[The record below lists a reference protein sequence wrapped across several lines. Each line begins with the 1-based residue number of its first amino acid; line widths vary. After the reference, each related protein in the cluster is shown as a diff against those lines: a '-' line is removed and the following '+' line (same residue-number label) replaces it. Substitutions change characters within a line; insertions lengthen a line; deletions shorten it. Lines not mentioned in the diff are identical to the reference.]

1 MNEKRNRSISHAFGE
16 AIKFAETGDFMP
28 NAESDV
34 FSLLVSKTVQSIRRQ
49 TRGAPVDSLQQ
60 MKHVP
65 IIELVNEVI
74 EEAVRCNASDVHVEP
89 DGDIVRLRFRVDG
102 MLCERHAPLP
112 QEVHAFFVSR
122 LKIMGGMDIAEHRL
136 PQDGRILYV
145 YDGVELDI
153 RISTLPLLTGEK
165 VVLRLLNDKRR
176 LLQFS
181 ELDFSERNAAVFQR
195 LCKMPS
201 GLLLVTGQV
210 NSGKT
215 TTLYAALQLL
225 DAARCNIVTLEDPVE
240 YQLHGINQLQ
250 VNTKIH
256 LDFAAGLRAVLRQD
270 IRRA

>member
-1 MNEKRNRSISHAFGE
+1 
-16 AIKFAETGDFMP
+16 MP
-28 NAESDV
+28 IAESDV
-34 FSLLVSKTVQSIRRQ
+34 FPLLVSKTVQSIRHQ
-49 TRGAPVDSLQQ
+49 SRGAPADSLQQ

-74 EEAVRCNASDVHVEP
+74 EEAIRCNASDIHVEP
-89 DGDIVRLRFRVDG
+89 DGEVVRLRFRVDG
-102 MLCERHAPLP
+102 MLCERHEPLP

-136 PQDGRILYV
+136 PQDGRILYAYGGEEV
-145 YDGVELDI
+145 DI
-153 RISTLPLLTGEK
+153 RMSTLPLLTGEK

-181 ELDFSERNAAVFQR
+181 ELDFSPQNAQAFQR

-201 GLLLVTGQV
+201 GLILVTGQV

-225 DAARCNIVTLEDPVE
+225 DAEKRNIVTLEDPVE
-240 YQLHGINQLQ
+240 YRLRGINQLQ
-250 VNTKIH
+250 VNPKVQ
-256 LDFAAGLRAVLRQD
+256 LDFARGLRAVLRQD
-270 IRRA
+270 MRCA